1 MKEMKLL
8 DTLEGGGEKRV
19 LAFET
24 SNMKKSTG
32 TAFETSIK
40 NKNTGDSC
48 RDMNYLKKVYHPGT
62 NMVPDEE
69 AKLLADFHTMLNTS
83 KTHFFQPLNVRGT
96 KDVRH
101 IEIHMR
107 YCCLSPVL
115 LNFTLLPKNWK
126 DIPLSTDGIPAEL
139 MQNGNP

>member
-1 MKEMKLL
+1 L
-8 DTLEGGGEKRV
+8 GGGGRV
-19 LAFET
+19 PAFET
-24 SNMKKSTG
+24 SNIKKNTG

-48 RDMNYLKKVYHPGT
+48 RDMNYLKNGYHPGT
-62 NMVPDEE
+62 NMIQDEE
-69 AKLLADFHTMLNTS
+69 ANLLADFHNMLNTS
-83 KTHFFQPLNVRGT
+83 KTHFFQPLNVRGA

-115 LNFTLLPKNWK
+115 LNFTLPPQNRK
-126 DIPLSTDGIPAEL
+126 DMPLSTDEIPAEL
-139 MQNGNP
+139 MQKGDP